1 MVKKKST
8 ESPDTMAQGV
18 EDAFGKSVAA
28 QLLLLNHEAKAHAMS
43 KIQMVLCQAQI
54 PQTSRVSNSPIFS
67 TTSWQEDE

>member
-8 ESPDTMAQGV
+8 ESPDTMAQCV

-28 QLLLLNHEAKAHAMS
+28 KRRLLNHEAKANAMS

-54 PQTSRVSNSPIFS
+54 PQISRVSNSPIFS

>member
-18 EDAFGKSVAA
+18 EDAFGKSVTAK
-28 QLLLLNHEAKAHAMS
+28 LRLLNHEAKAHAMS